1 LLASFRTDRDRAI
14 AGLMLFSGLRSAEV
28 LALAVAD
35 VDIPRGWIK
44 VIGKGDKERR
54 VPLDPASPG
63 WSRPICSPGGRI
75 PPAGRCSSWRRART
89 GASR

>member
-1 LLASFRTDRDRAI
+1 VL
-14 AGLMLFSGLRSAEV
+14 GLGI
-28 LALAVAD
+28 AD

-44 VIGKGDKERR
+44 VMGMGDKERR
-54 VPLDPASPG
+54 VPLDRMSPR
-63 WSRPICSPGGRI
+63 WSKPTRSPGGLT